1 MRVLV
6 AEDEALM
13 RERLLAQLTSLRP
26 QAQVVAAV
34 DNGLEAWEA
43 YLEHEPEVVFLD
55 IRMPGMSGL
64 DVAER
69 IQGHSRSSRS
79 PAPARIVFVTAYEQ
93 HALRAFEQG
102 AVDYLLK
109 PIERER
115 LATTLSRIEQAVAQG
130 EMLQVLAALR
140 AKEPGR
146 ERIKWIK
153 ASSGRRVQLVK
164 VDDVLFFQ
172 SDSRYTRVVHQT
184 GEALI
189 RTPLR
194 DLIAGLDPTEFWQ
207 IHRSVVVNA
216 NAIASVERNEA
227 GGMSVFVKARQ
238 DKLPVCRAAF
248 HYFRE

>member
-6 AEDEALM
+6 AEDETLM
-13 RERLLAQLTSLRP
+13 RERLLQQLMELRP
-26 QAQVVAAV
+26 QTQVVAAV
-34 DNGLEAWEA
+34 DNGLDAWEA

-69 IQGHSRSSRS
+69 IQGHARSS

-93 HALRAFEQG
+93 HALRAFEHG

-109 PIERER
+109 PLERER
-115 LATTLSRIEQAVAQG
+115 LSTTLARIEQALAQG
-130 EMLQVLAALR
+130 EMLQTLAALR
-140 AKEPGR
+140 AGEPAR

-153 ASSGRRVQLVK
+153 ASSGRKIQLVK

-172 SDSRYTRVVHQT
+172 SDSRYTRVVHAA

-194 DLIAGLDPTEFWQ
+194 DLLAGLDPTDFWQ
-207 IHRSVVVNA
+207 IHRSVVVNV
-216 NAIASVERNEA
+216 NAIASVERTET
-227 GGMSVFVKARQ
+227 GGMHVFVKGRQ
-238 DKLPVCRAAF
+238 EKLPVCRAAL